1 MPAAFHCAPSGAEH
15 QQQGRETL
23 CPPPPSPRPPC
34 FSEKETNDQ
43 VRAGQRAPTLA
54 QGRWS
59 ATCWGGACAW
69 HWGPPPRS
77 SQSGGLRNKKAP
89 LYLSKAALF
98 VKALQCPGKYS
109 FPVGPTSSLGGH
121 LLGPALPRASPCW
134 RTCSQA
140 LLKVSC
146 PRTTV
151 CTFQKRRNER
161 EFLEQVIFLKQKRP
175 KIKLSYCDNHTILE
189 PGSP

>member
-140 LLKVSC
+140 LLKVSPAHA
-146 PRTTV
+146 PRFAPSRSAGMKESSWNRSFFSSRSV
-151 CTFQKRRNER
+151 
-161 EFLEQVIFLKQKRP
+161 P
-175 KIKLSYCDNHTILE
+175 K
-189 PGSP
+189 